1 VESVEARRRTF
12 TWRFADAAALVS
24 TLRDWYG
31 PTLKAFEA
39 AGPEREAEL
48 ERALIEVA
56 ERGSRP
62 RGSAIAIPAEYLE
75 VVAVR
80 R

>member
-1 VESVEARRRTF
+1 MF
-12 TWRFADAAALVS
+12 NWRFTDAATFLS
-24 TLRDWYG
+24 TLREWYG

-48 ERALIEVA
+48 EQALIAVIENGA
-56 ERGSRP
+56 YARGN
-62 RGSAIAIPAEYLE
+62 AIVVPAEYLE